1 MSVRVVVRFSPSSLK
16 TNHAGLDLDASA
28 RVYRVELERV
38 LRSAITADL
47 IEVHVDPS
55 ASALRVDIEGP
66 ELEQA
71 RAIERDVL
79 DHAWVVR
86 QMGSWAVVA

>member
-28 RVYRVELERV
+28 TAYRVELERV
-38 LRSAITADL
+38 LRSAIGADA
-47 IEVHVDPS
+47 IEVHVDPD
-55 ASALRVDIEGP
+55 ASAMRVEIEGA
-66 ELEQA
+66 ELDRA
-71 RAIERDVL
+71 RAVERDVL